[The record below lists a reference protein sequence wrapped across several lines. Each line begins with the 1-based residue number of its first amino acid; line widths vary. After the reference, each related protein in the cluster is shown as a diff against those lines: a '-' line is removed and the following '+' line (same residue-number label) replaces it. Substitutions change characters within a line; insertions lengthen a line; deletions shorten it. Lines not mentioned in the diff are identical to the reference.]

1 MFQHTQ
7 IRLLQ
12 ILLKLIV
19 VPAPL
24 LHLLIKSH
32 HFAFTIA
39 GNSLFKINIQL

>member
-24 LHLLIKSH
+24 LQEYTAHRLE
-32 HFAFTIA
+32 A
-39 GNSLFKINIQL
+39 GI